1 MNWSR
6 AIVVWMLIV
15 VAESI
20 HGTIR
25 QLFIAP
31 VIGDKPARQ
40 VGVFIGLALIL
51 LISWL
56 TARWLGAKSLKD
68 QLRVGALWVV
78 LIVIFEISLGNALG
92 YTRERMLSDYN
103 LAQGGLMGF
112 GLLFMLFA
120 PSLGAKLRNMG
131 HHSANNSLKAE
142 GLGCQGLS

>member
-6 AIVVWMLIV
+6 AIAVWMLIV

-31 VIGDKPARQ
+31 VIGDMSARQ
-40 VGVFIGLALIL
+40 LGVFIGSAIIL

-56 TARWLGAKSLKD
+56 TARWMGAKSLKD

-78 LIVIFEISLGNALG
+78 LIVIFEVSLGNALG
-92 YTRERMLSDYN
+92 YSQERMLSDYN

-112 GLLFMLFA
+112 GLVFMLFA
-120 PSLGAKLRNMG
+120 PSLGAKLRKMDRHTG
-131 HHSANNSLKAE
+131 NNSLKAD
-142 GLGCQGLS
+142 GPDGPRA